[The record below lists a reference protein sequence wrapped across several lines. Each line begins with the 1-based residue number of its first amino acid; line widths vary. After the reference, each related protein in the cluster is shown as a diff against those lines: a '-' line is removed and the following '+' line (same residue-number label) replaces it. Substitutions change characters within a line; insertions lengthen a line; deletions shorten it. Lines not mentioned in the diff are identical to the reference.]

1 MKQLLERRRNQ
12 VIKKRCPLPIP
23 QTFAQQPGKH
33 AWVSALCSLLGVYF
47 HGDAVCTEGAQKL
60 LYVCNGGDGPWGM
73 VPSTGWSHC
82 WYISCLNPDT
92 GRIQLCRKCLGPFDG
107 TGEWSRAFRRC
118 ALAEDL
124 YHQVRD
130 LDEEVSRLCSICGNG
145 KKTDC
150 IF

>member
-1 MKQLLERRRNQ
+1 MSSPHSPNL
-12 VIKKRCPLPIP
+12 CPTARETCL
-23 QTFAQQPGKH
+23 G
-33 AWVSALCSLLGVYF
+33 LSLMFSTWSVLSWR
-47 HGDAVCTEGAQKL
+47 CTEGAQKL
-60 LYVCNGGDGPWGM
+60 LCVCSGGDGPWGT

-107 TGEWSRAFRRC
+107 TGEWSLAFRRC
-118 ALAEDL
+118 APAEDL

-130 LDEEVSRLCSICGNG
+130 LDEEVSRLCSICSNG